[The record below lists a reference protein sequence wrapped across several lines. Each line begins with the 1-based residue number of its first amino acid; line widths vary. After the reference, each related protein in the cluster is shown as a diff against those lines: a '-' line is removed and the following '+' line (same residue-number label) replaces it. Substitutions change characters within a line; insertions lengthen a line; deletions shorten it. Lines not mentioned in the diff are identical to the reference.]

1 MGRMEKPDVEYI
13 EGLSP
18 AISIDQKTT
27 SKNPRSTVGT
37 VTEIHDYLRLLYAR
51 IGIPL
56 IPCVGIG
63 FSTIYM
69 RYHYGADVLAGFV
82 LAALGL
88 LVERREARAL
98 RAER

>member
-1 MGRMEKPDVEYI
+1 MRRFW
-13 EGLSP
+13 LF
-18 AISIDQKTT
+18 
-27 SKNPRSTVGT
+27 
-37 VTEIHDYLRLLYAR
+37 
-51 IGIPL
+51 L

-88 LVERREARAL
+88 LIERHEARAL

>member
-1 MGRMEKPDVEYI
+1 MTDFLAACYPYGTNGTDVFPSLHCAVSAYM
-13 EGLSP
+13 LFSDW
-18 AISIDQKTT
+18 AWRRK
-27 SKNPRSTVGT
+27 RFW
-37 VTEIHDYLRLLYAR
+37 LF
-51 IGIPL
+51 L

-88 LVERREARAL
+88 LIERREARAL